1 MLKRIITGLV
11 LMAVCIPILWY
22 SDTIAFPI
30 GIAFFALVGS
40 IEMMRCIGMS
50 KKYALTLPLYV
61 FSIGLPFLIRYSR
74 ENIEFALYFLLI
86 YILYLFSTAVF
97 SHGKIKTGEIST
109 LFFTGLYV
117 NAGFASL
124 MILRDYDKV
133 GKYIYLL
140 ALLGA
145 WMSDIFAYFC
155 GMAFGKHKLIPDV
168 SPKKTVEGSVGGI
181 IFCALSYLIY
191 GLILNNHFNVE
202 FNIVALTLFGVV
214 ISIVSQIGDL
224 AASVIKREYGVK
236 DYGRI
241 FPGHGGVIDR
251 FDSIL
256 AVSIVLM
263 VLFYSVKI
271 V

>member
-11 LMAVCIPILWY
+11 LAAVCIPVLYY
-22 SDTIAFPI
+22 SDTVVFPI
-30 GIAFFALVGS
+30 GIALFSLIGS

-50 KKYALTLPLYV
+50 KKYALTAPLYAA
-61 FSIGLPFLIRYSR
+61 SLALPFLIRYSP
-74 ENIEFALYFLLI
+74 ENIKFAIYFLLI
-86 YILYLFSTAVF
+86 YILYLFSMAVF

-117 NAGFASL
+117 NVGFASL
-124 MILRDYDKV
+124 IILRDYETV

-181 IFCALSYLIY
+181 VFCALSYLIY
-191 GLILNNHFNVE
+191 GLVLNNHFALE
-202 FNIVALTLFGVV
+202 FNLVALTLFGIV

-256 AVSIVLM
+256 AVSIVLT